1 MSGFLHI
8 KEIIIPTDKLN
19 EVYTF
24 LREAGQ
30 EGVEGVA
37 LFAGHESS
45 DRFVVT
51 TGIIPVQAS
60 YQLESG
66 LLYAVEGTELHKI
79 NVWLHTHKLN
89 LIAQIHTHPG
99 KAYHSGTDN
108 RYPIVDTHGSVSIVV
123 PDFARRSPRVK
134 DWAIYRCLP
143 EKGWVE
149 LSSSQIRKLIRLV

>member
-8 KEIIIPTDKLN
+8 KEIIIPTEKLN

-24 LREAGQ
+24 LREAGR

-37 LFAGHESS
+37 LFAGQESA
-45 DRFVVT
+45 DHFMVT
-51 TGIIPVQAS
+51 TGIVPVQTS

-66 LLYAVEGTELHKI
+66 LLYAVDGTELHKI
-79 NVWLHTHKLN
+79 NFWLHARKLN

-99 KAYHSGTDN
+99 EAYHSETDD

-143 EKGWVE
+143 VKGWVK
-149 LSSSQIRKLIRLV
+149 LSSSQIRKLIHLV